1 MFNHTPRSYAEDRK
15 INEGQN
21 DIRRIV
27 YHSILYSSYSGTDPE
42 ISDRRVLEQKRE
54 ILLL

>member
-15 INEGQN
+15 INEGQD
-21 DIRRIV
+21 DIRRSV

-42 ISDRRVLEQKRE
+42 ISDR
-54 ILLL
+54 